1 MKNNLVKILLIFST
15 FFVFQGRVK
24 ADFGDADFPNDLFE
38 NSPKSYHDAWCRK
51 IKNECRIRFQGKGM
65 WVEGQGG
72 IQRSQYLGYRYAFEG
87 GLSWSGNENG
97 EFYNYI
103 SYLSKSGVKKE
114 ALFLFAKR
122 EAQANFVK
130 AFLRWKS
137 QNPDPVPNY
146 RYPNSQ
152 GPQDTQGRDKGLNPY
167 DNPSIDDWNIKTTE
181 KGMRGKINCDSQVW
195 KNRPQCN

>member
-1 MKNNLVKILLIFST
+1 MGWGTRRNST
-15 FFVFQGRVK
+15 
-24 ADFGDADFPNDLFE
+24 
-38 NSPKSYHDAWCRK
+38 
-51 IKNECRIRFQGKGM
+51 
-65 WVEGQGG
+65 
-72 IQRSQYLGYRYAFEG
+72 SQYLGYRYAFEG
-87 GLSWSGNENG
+87 GISWSGNENG

-167 DNPSIDDWNIKTTE
+167 DNPPIDDWNIKTTE